1 MNQLVENP
9 CDSRIW
15 DERQGQAESIRLSL
29 SGAQQQRLCI
39 ARAISIQPE
48 VILMDEPASALDPI
62 ATQN

>member
-1 MNQLVENP
+1 MG
-9 CDSRIW
+9 W
-15 DERQGQAESIRLSL
+15 RQGQAESIRLSL

-62 ATQN
+62 ATSKLKS